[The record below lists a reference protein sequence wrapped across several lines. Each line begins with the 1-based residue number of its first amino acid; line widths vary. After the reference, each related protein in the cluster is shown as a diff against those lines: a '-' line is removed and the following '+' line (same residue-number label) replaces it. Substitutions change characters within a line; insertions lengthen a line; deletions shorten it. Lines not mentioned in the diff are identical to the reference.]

1 MSPKIVL
8 LSSMLVIWICLIS
21 VWQATAQ
28 FTVVS
33 SIPSHGSSNVDP
45 AVTLSFTF
53 NSAIDTSARFQFP
66 EDFYVNIYFYPD
78 SLIGEPDS
86 VTLSADLTTFY
97 AHNLHLASNT
107 TYYFVIVNAVST
119 TGDSLQTPYPL
130 LFTTGGSLPN
140 SSVSGTINYPGYD
153 PTGTWMVLIDNDPF
167 GFDTEK
173 GVIVNGAIVSNSSG
187 SYISEYVHA
196 GIYWPVAVKDFY
208 IGWGGNIE
216 INPGSAMGFYDP
228 NGDNIPDSIVVS
240 AGSQVTGINLNLQT
254 IIQHTA
260 REIFPQVQLAA
271 QSWSTDARFIQLYCE
286 PEPDG
291 SGINW
296 PYMFYSPSL
305 GDYQM
310 CISIGGIL
318 IQVDIQEN
326 LEDTLAIP
334 DSWLDSDTV
343 MAIAENHGGRDFRQY
358 YPDTE
363 LSGFLGHFLGSENM
377 KNSASLVSTIH
388 FNETKPAV
396 KPLADLPINPIPGF
410 FNKTNS
416 MRHWP
421 VIWVIQYVSY
431 AGGGDY
437 LAIVIDALS
446 GEVLSDPVTAG
457 RAESSAFLY
466 AAEWSSDSKLLEIRS
481 EWGSVDSTGKSN
493 IWICQ
498 YYSSSKDSVYE
509 LGMQGM
515 MPVLAGTTLWPPMDT
530 TGLAVG
536 WLDSDIA
543 IATAENQGGSLY
555 RHSNQEVMVFAS
567 LTNWFQGPN
576 PELPIWIFT
585 YTSFTADPLVFI
597 INGITGTILDID
609 IQQPASIPNRFILY
623 QNYPNPFNPTTTIA
637 FYLPVK
643 ADVNLKIFNILGE
656 EVATLVSSPLLP
668 GLYTYKRDFSN
679 LASGVYLYRLQAG
692 DYIETRKMILMK

>member
-1 MSPKIVL
+1 MSHKIALYPSL
-8 LSSMLVIWICLIS
+8 LFIGIFAIYTCPAM
-21 VWQATAQ
+21 AQ
-28 FTVVS
+28 FAVVS
-33 SIPSHGSSNVDP
+33 SFPSHGSSNVDP
-45 AVTLSFTF
+45 TTTLSFTF

-66 EDFYVNIYFYPD
+66 EDFYVNIYLYPD

-86 VTLSADLTTFY
+86 VTLSPDLTTFY
-97 AHNLHLASNT
+97 AHNLHLANNT
-107 TYYFVIVNAVST
+107 TYYFVIVDAVST

-140 SSVSGTINYPGYD
+140 STVAGTINYPGYD
-153 PTGTWMVLIDNDPF
+153 PTGTLVALIDNNPF
-167 GFDTEK
+167 GFDSEK
-173 GVIVNGAIVSNSSG
+173 GEIVNGAIVSNGSG
-187 SYISEYVHA
+187 TYISEYVHA
-196 GIYWPVAVKDFY
+196 GIYWPVAIKDFY
-208 IGWGGNIE
+208 IAWGGTIE
-216 INPGSAMGFYDP
+216 IYPGSAMGFYDP
-228 NGDNIPDSIVVS
+228 NGDHIPDSIVVS

-260 REIFPQVQLAA
+260 REVFPQVQLAA
-271 QSWSTDARFIQLYCE
+271 QSWSSDARFVQLYCE

-296 PYMFYSPSL
+296 PYIFYSPSL
-305 GDYQM
+305 ADYQM
-310 CISIGGIL
+310 WVSIGGIL
-318 IQVDIQEN
+318 IQTDIQET

-334 DSWLDSDTV
+334 DSWLDSDSV

-363 LSGFLGHFLGSENM
+363 LSGFLGHFLGSENI

-388 FNETKPAV
+388 FNETKSAV
-396 KPLADLPINPIPGF
+396 KHLADLPINPVSGF

-431 AGGGDY
+431 VGGGDY

-457 RAESSAFLY
+457 RAESAAFLY
-466 AAEWSSDSKLLEIRS
+466 ASEWSSDSKLLEIRS

-515 MPVLAGTTLWPPMDT
+515 MPVLTGTTPWPPMDT
-530 TGLAVG
+530 TGLTVG

-543 IATAENQGGSLY
+543 IAVAENQGGAAY
-555 RHSNQEVMVFAS
+555 RHSNQEVTVYAS
-567 LTNWFQGPN
+567 LINWFQGPN
-576 PELPIWIFT
+576 PELPIWLFS
-585 YTSFTADPLVFI
+585 YTSFTAEPLVFI
-597 INGITGTILDID
+597 INAMTGTILDINL
-609 IQQPASIPNRFILY
+609 QQSPSIPDKFILY
-623 QNYPNPFNPTTTIA
+623 QNYPNPFNPMTNFT
-637 FYLPVK
+637 FYLPK
-643 ADVNLKIFNILGE
+643 SADVTLKIYNIIGE
-656 EVATLVSSPLLP
+656 EVATLISGPLP
-668 GLYTYKRDFSN
+668 SGSYTYKWDFSN
-679 LASGVYLYRLQAG
+679 LASGAYLYRLQAG
-692 DYIETRKMILMK
+692 EYIETRKMILMK